1 MGPGTV
7 DRYMASQDLHFL
19 TIAELVPLFR
29 RGEVSPVELT
39 EAVLE
44 RIDRLDGELR
54 SYITVTEDRARVD
67 AKSAEIA
74 LREGNDLGPLHGIPV
89 ALKDLCD
96 TAGIRTTSG
105 SKIREN
111 FVPTTSSAVA
121 TKLARAG
128 AVLLGKTNLVE
139 FAFGPYGLNPHY
151 GTPANPWDL
160 ERAPGGSSSGSGVS
174 VSAGLATAAIGTDT
188 GGSVRI
194 PSAFC
199 GIVGLKPT
207 VGRVST
213 AGITPLSRTLD
224 SVGPMT
230 RCVEDAALVYTTIAG
245 LDGEEPAP
253 QSREG
258 AEVLRSLKRDVKGM
272 RTGVVRSPFFQNAE
286 ADVVALVDRAVK
298 VLDGL
303 GVRVDELDWPEAE
316 SVVEQGEGLLIMK
329 AEGFAFHRESLAGQP
344 QAFDPRVRVRL
355 EEGAKIPAPDYVLAL
370 ERQAK
375 LKRSTQRRLEDLDA
389 VVGPTVITQAP
400 RVGEIRDGQP
410 PKLTTRVVNVLG
422 LCSISV
428 PCGLTP
434 EGMPVGLQIIGKSF
448 DESKILRLAY
458 AYEQSTDWHVRHPML

>member
-1 MGPGTV
+1 MGPGTGT
-7 DRYMASQDLHFL
+7 DMPSQDLHFL

-67 AKSAEIA
+67 AKSAGIA

-111 FVPTTSSAVA
+111 FVPTTSAAVA
-121 TKLARAG
+121 ANLARAG

-160 ERAPGGSSSGSGVS
+160 DRAPGGSSSGSGVA

-213 AGITPLSRTLD
+213 TGITPLSRTLD

-245 LDGEEPAP
+245 LDGED
-253 QSREG
+253 QSKGG

-272 RTGVVRSPFFQNAE
+272 RMGVVRAPFFQDAE
-286 ADVVALVDRAVK
+286 PDVVVLVDRAVK
-298 VLDGL
+298 VFDGL
-303 GVRVDELDWPEAE
+303 GVRVDELNWPEAE

-329 AEGFAFHRESLAGQP
+329 AEGFAYHRERLARQP
-344 QAFDPRVRVRL
+344 QAFDPRVRERL

-370 ERQAK
+370 ERRAE
-375 LKRSTQRRLEDLDA
+375 LKKSTQVRLEDLDA

-400 RVGEIRDGQP
+400 RVGAIKDGQP
-410 PKLTTRVVNVLG
+410 PRLTTRVVNVLG
-422 LCSISV
+422 LCSISL
-428 PCGLTP
+428 PCGFTP

-448 DESKILRLAY
+448 DESRILRLAY
-458 AYEQSTDWHVRHPML
+458 AYEQSTDWHTRHPTL